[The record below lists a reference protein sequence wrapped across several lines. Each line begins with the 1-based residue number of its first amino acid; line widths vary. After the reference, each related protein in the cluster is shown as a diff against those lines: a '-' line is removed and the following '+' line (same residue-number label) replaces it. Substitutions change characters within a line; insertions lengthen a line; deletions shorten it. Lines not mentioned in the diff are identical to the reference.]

1 MLINHTCIMKYILYV
16 TMVFTLFSCKKEAVE
31 TYQGKDGVSF
41 FAYTY
46 QQLHTTATRSYSF
59 AFQSTVKT
67 RDTMYIPLRLT
78 GKLSDQPRTVLL
90 KTAEGTTATAGVDF
104 ELKEVTIPPGVYIFN
119 YPLVLINSVGMASHV
134 YRIVLEPAETKD
146 FTLGTLGQTP
156 ATNTVQTEENFRY
169 LKIDV
174 SGMYIRPAYWDLL
187 DADFGEFSAEK
198 YKFMVKILGIT
209 DFSYENIGSD
219 GLLNYPVTLRNA
231 LAAYEAA
238 NGPLLDE
245 NGQEISFP

>member
-1 MLINHTCIMKYILYV
+1 MKYLLYV
-16 TMVFTLFSCKKEAVE
+16 TMVFSLFSCKKEAVE

-59 AFQSTVKT
+59 AFQSTVKK
-67 RDTMYIPLRLT
+67 RDTMYIPLRIT

-90 KTAEGTTATAGVDF
+90 KTADGTTATAGVDF
-104 ELKEVTIPPGVYIFN
+104 ELKEVTIPPGVSIFN
-119 YPLVLINSVGMASHV
+119 YPLILINSVGMASNV

-146 FTLGTLGQTP
+146 FTLGTFGATP
-156 ATNTVQTEENFRY
+156 ATTANLQPEENFRY

-174 SGMYIRPAYWDLL
+174 SSMYIRPAYWDVL

-198 YKFMVKILGIT
+198 YKFMVKVLGIT
-209 DFSYENIGSD
+209 DFSYDNIGFD
-219 GLLNYPVTLRNA
+219 GFMNFPVTLRNA

-245 NGQEISFP
+245 NKNPISFP

>member
-1 MLINHTCIMKYILYV
+1 MKYLLYV
-16 TMVFTLFSCKKEAVE
+16 TMVFSLFSCKKEAVE
-31 TYQGKDGVSF
+31 TYHGKDGVSF

-46 QQLHTTATRSYSF
+46 QNLHTTATRSYSF

-67 RDTMYIPLRLT
+67 RDTLFIPLRIT

-104 ELKEVTIPPGVYIFN
+104 ELKEATIPPGVSIFN
-119 YPLVLINSVGMASHV
+119 YPLILINSVGMASNV

-146 FTLGTLGQTP
+146 FTLGTLGTTP
-156 ATNTVQTEENFRY
+156 GITANSQPEENFRY

-174 SGMYIRPAYWDLL
+174 SNMYTRPAYWDLL

-198 YKFMVKILGIT
+198 YKFMVKVLGIT
-209 DFSYENIGSD
+209 DFSYDNIG
-219 GLLNYPVTLRNA
+219 LNGSLNFPVTLRNA
-231 LAAYEAA
+231 LADYEAA

-245 NGQEISFP
+245 NKQPISFP

>member
-1 MLINHTCIMKYILYV
+1 MKYLLYV
-16 TMVFTLFSCKKEAVE
+16 TMVFSLFSCKKEAVE

-78 GKLSDQPRTVLL
+78 GKLSDKPRTVLL
-90 KTAEGTTATAGVDF
+90 KVAEGTTATPGVDF
-104 ELKEVTIPPGVYIFN
+104 ELKEVTIPPGLSIFN
-119 YPLVLINSVGMASHV
+119 YPLVLINSAGMASNV

-146 FTLGTLGQTP
+146 FTLGTFGQTP
-156 ATNTVQTEENFRY
+156 ATTANLSTEENFRY

-174 SGMYIRPAYWDLL
+174 SSMYVRPAYWDIL

-198 YKFMVKILGIT
+198 YKFMVKVLGIT
-209 DFSYENIGSD
+209 DFSYDNIGFD
-219 GLLNYPVTLRNA
+219 GFINFPVTLRNA

-245 NGQEISFP
+245 NRNEISFP

>member
-1 MLINHTCIMKYILYV
+1 MKYLLYV
-16 TMVFTLFSCKKEAVE
+16 TMVFSFFSCKKEAVE

-46 QQLHTTATRSYSF
+46 QQLHTTAVRSYSF
-59 AFQSTVKT
+59 AFQKTMKT

-78 GKLSDQPRTVLL
+78 GKLPNQPRIVLL
-90 KTAEGTTATAGVDF
+90 KTAAGTTATAGVDF
-104 ELKEVTIPPGVYIFN
+104 ELKEVTIPAGVSTFN
-119 YPLVLINSVGMASHV
+119 YPLVLINSVGMASNV

-156 ATNTVQTEENFRY
+156 ATTTIQTEENFRY

-174 SGMYIRPAYWDLL
+174 SSMYVRPAYWDVL
-187 DADFGEFSAEK
+187 DASFGEFSAEK
-198 YKFMVKILGIT
+198 YKFMVKVLGIT
-209 DFSYENIGSD
+209 DFSYDNIGLD
-219 GLLNYPVTLRNA
+219 GYLNFPVTLRNA
-231 LAAYEAA
+231 LAVYEAA

-245 NGQEISFP
+245 NKNPISFP

>member
-1 MLINHTCIMKYILYV
+1 MKYILYV

-46 QQLHTTATRSYSF
+46 EQLNTTAVRSYSF
-59 AFQSTVKT
+59 AFQATEKQ
-67 RDTMYIPLRLT
+67 RDTLFIPMRIT
-78 GKLSDQPRTVLL
+78 GKLSDQPRTVML
-90 KTAEGTTATAGVDF
+90 KTAQGTTATAGVDF
-104 ELKEVTIPPGVYIFN
+104 ELKEFTVPAGASKFN
-119 YPLVLINSVGMASHV
+119 YPLILLNSAGMAKNV

-146 FTLGTLGQTP
+146 FILGTLGQTP
-156 ATNTVQTEENFRY
+156 ETVTNQGTEENFRY

-174 SGMYIRPAYWDLL
+174 SGMYVRPAYWDLL

-209 DFSYENIGSD
+209 DFSFENIGSD

-245 NGQEISFP
+245 NGQRISFP

>member
-1 MLINHTCIMKYILYV
+1 MKYILYV

-46 QQLHTTATRSYSF
+46 EQLNTTAVRSYSF
-59 AFQSTVKT
+59 AFQATEKQ
-67 RDTMYIPLRLT
+67 RDTLFIPMRIT
-78 GKLSDQPRTVLL
+78 GKLSDQPRTVML
-90 KTAEGTTATAGVDF
+90 KTAQGTTATAGVDF
-104 ELKEVTIPPGVYIFN
+104 ELKEFTVPAGASKFN
-119 YPLVLINSVGMASHV
+119 YPLILLNSAGMASNV

-146 FTLGTLGQTP
+146 FILGTLGQTP
-156 ATNTVQTEENFRY
+156 ETVTNQGTEENFRY

-174 SGMYIRPAYWDLL
+174 SGMYVRPAYWDLL

-209 DFSYENIGSD
+209 DFSFENIGSD

-245 NGQEISFP
+245 NGQQISFP

>member
-1 MLINHTCIMKYILYV
+1 MKYILYV

-46 QQLHTTATRSYSF
+46 EQLNTTAVRSYSF
-59 AFQSTVKT
+59 AFQATEKQ
-67 RDTMYIPLRLT
+67 RDTLFIPMRIT
-78 GKLSDQPRTVLL
+78 GKLSDQPRTVML
-90 KTAEGTTATAGVDF
+90 KTAQGTTATAGVDF
-104 ELKEVTIPPGVYIFN
+104 ELKEFTVPAGASKFN
-119 YPLVLINSVGMASHV
+119 YPLILLNSAGMAKNV

-146 FTLGTLGQTP
+146 FILGTLGQTP
-156 ATNTVQTEENFRY
+156 ETVTNQGTEENFRY

-174 SGMYIRPAYWDLL
+174 SGMYVRPAYWDLL

-209 DFSYENIGSD
+209 DFSFENIGSD

-245 NGQEISFP
+245 NGQQISFP